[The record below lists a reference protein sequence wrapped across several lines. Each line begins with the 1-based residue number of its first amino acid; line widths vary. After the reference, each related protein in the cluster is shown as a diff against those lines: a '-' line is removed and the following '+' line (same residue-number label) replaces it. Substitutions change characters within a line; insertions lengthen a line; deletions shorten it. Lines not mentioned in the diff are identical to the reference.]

1 MDVTK
6 TIPAYNPADAN
17 TLSGLNNIL
26 QDKLSMNI
34 ECAIPGIVQ
43 SYDRNTNRA
52 VVKPAI
58 TGIASQGQKVSKE
71 PLINIPVFCM
81 SGGGIV
87 MSFPVQTGDKG
98 WLIAND
104 RNISI
109 FKQNLEESAPNDYR
123 KHQFIDAFFL
133 PDKINDINFLQEDDG
148 AFVIQT
154 LTGSTKITLK
164 EGVITLTAPSVVVNG
179 DTVINGSLT
188 VTTETTTNGIPF
200 TTHKHPYTDDGATLD
215 TGAPHA

>member
-1 MDVTK
+1 MSDVTK
-6 TIPAYNPADAN
+6 TIPAYNPADSS

-52 VVKPAI
+52 VIKPAI
-58 TGIASQGQKVSKE
+58 TGVASQGQKVSKE

-81 SGGGIV
+81 SGGGII
-87 MSFPVQTGDKG
+87 MSFPVQIGDKG

-109 FKQNLEESAPNDYR
+109 FKQSLEESAPNDLR
-123 KHQFIDAFFL
+123 KHNFLDAFFL
-133 PDKINDINFLQEDDG
+133 PDKINDINFSQEDDG

-154 LTGSTKITLK
+154 ITGSTKITLK
-164 EGVITLTAPSVVVNG
+164 EGVITLTSPSVIVNG

-200 TTHKHPYTDDGATLD
+200 TTHIHPYTDDGAALN
-215 TGAPHA
+215 TGVPK

>member
-1 MDVTK
+1 MEITK
-6 TIPAYNPADAN
+6 TIPNHNPADVN

-26 QDKLSMNI
+26 QDKMAMSI

-43 SYDRNTNRA
+43 SYDRTTNRA

-58 TGIASQGQKVSKE
+58 TGVASLGQKVSKE

-87 MSFPVQTGDKG
+87 MSFPVKEGDTG
-98 WLIAND
+98 WLVAND

-123 KHQFIDAFFL
+123 KHSLTDAFFL
-133 PDKINDINFLQEDDG
+133 PDKINDINFSQADDG
-148 AFVIQT
+148 CLVIQT
-154 LTGSTKITLK
+154 LSGNTKITLK
-164 EGVITLTAPSVVVNG
+164 EDLITLTSKNVVLNG
-179 DTVINGSLT
+179 DMNINGSLT
-188 VTTETTTNGIPF
+188 VSTETTTKGIPF
-200 TTHKHPYTDDGATLD
+200 TTHVHPNGNQGAD
-215 TGAPHA
+215 TGAPK